1 MHVRNSMP
9 NAHINYTA
17 LTHQLY
23 TRYVPYIVHA
33 VQCTCSTMY
42 MYVPCLPHYITEY
55 LYFSRTQG
63 RHLSLSGSTFQHMH
77 VGFCLTGTRMA
88 FSKFGVPLHVDEV
101 SRTCTQCCTVT
112 PVTVHSLRW
121 KVASVARQNYY
132 TWPNYASLSL
142 AIPILWDMHTRRMP
156 TYGYYRTLSFS
167 LHSKHCIYALG
178 QPLHVQSI
186 V

>member
-1 MHVRNSMP
+1 MHNV
-9 NAHINYTA
+9 HINYTA

-23 TRYVPYIVHA
+23 TQYVSYIVHA
-33 VQCTCSTMY
+33 VQCTCT
-42 MYVPCLPHYITEY
+42 CLA
-55 LYFSRTQG
+55 SRTIL
-63 RHLSLSGSTFQHMH
+63 LSISTFRGHRQASKSEWLYLSAHTCR
-77 VGFCLTGTRMA
+77 VCLTGMRMA
-88 FSKFGVPLHVDEV
+88 FSKFGVPLHVDEA

-142 AIPILWDMHTRRMP
+142 AIPILWDMRTRRMP

-167 LHSKHCIYALG
+167 LHSKHCI
-178 QPLHVQSI
+178 
-186 V
+186 